1 MEGDSAMIGMDQSS
15 QEQIRETFQ
24 FLQPLLDQ
32 SLKLLPNPR
41 APKQRRTEDKIKA
54 SQADQ
59 GPIGAEP
66 QKLLQ
71 YLQAL
76 GQLVLRQEHSLS
88 LLQSTDSFI
97 LYFQQDKE
105 GSLQGLLLET
115 QKWHQQ
121 RLQDPATIQ
130 TTLRQH
136 LCQHLLLDLLN
147 RVTKVSQSKP
157 EDPLFRL
164 CREKNLILE
173 DMSWPFLRWE
183 PSKKQLVI
191 DKKKSVTMP
200 KMLEHLTELG
210 EEFRDPALVV
220 RFQGLATSSPQS
232 TVPWK
237 LQLNLRYNRPYD
249 LLVAL
254 THSAVWML
262 AGTTLKIHAP
272 QQSGLAKTVQSLLP
286 KGQGKGK
293 SQSKS
298 KGKSKAPDS
307 QT

>member
-1 MEGDSAMIGMDQSS
+1 MIGMDQSS

-76 GQLVLRQEHSLS
+76 GQLVLRQEHSMS

-173 DMSWPFLRWE
+173 DMS
-183 PSKKQLVI
+183 
-191 DKKKSVTMP
+191 
-200 KMLEHLTELG
+200 
-210 EEFRDPALVV
+210 
-220 RFQGLATSSPQS
+220 
-232 TVPWK
+232 
-237 LQLNLRYNRPYD
+237 
-249 LLVAL
+249 
-254 THSAVWML
+254 
-262 AGTTLKIHAP
+262 
-272 QQSGLAKTVQSLLP
+272 
-286 KGQGKGK
+286 
-293 SQSKS
+293 
-298 KGKSKAPDS
+298 
-307 QT
+307 